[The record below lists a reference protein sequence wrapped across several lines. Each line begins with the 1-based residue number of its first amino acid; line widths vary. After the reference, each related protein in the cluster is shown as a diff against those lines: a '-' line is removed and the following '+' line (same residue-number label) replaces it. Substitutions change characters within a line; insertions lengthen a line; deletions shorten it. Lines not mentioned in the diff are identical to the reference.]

1 MSAEK
6 EKYRLC
12 GGILLDLFLQAKK
25 PKQSARAA
33 MGGNIDVLSET
44 RCALNLI
51 KILEPD
57 YEDSRE
63 RQLRQNLTAY
73 RQCTMSSSVNLPFQD
88 EETLSAFKER
98 LSTNGGEVFAKFIRF
113 TDSFINMSAKG
124 RWLIN
129 AVLDVLEADDSIEDD
144 QKFKVLADGK
154 ELTKKEILST
164 PEICFQSFLFGVWC
178 FVMLERIDNEIGR
191 ETYLKWFQEPKTK
204 GNPWAFVSEVGNE
217 DRGFTL
223 SFYDRTES
231 AQEKKPITYSPIDE
245 SVYGPYIENVLDRY
259 GKIKTLLY
267 KDEAKPFYDFYVCN
281 RLEKRMR
288 ASGSNEVIRTMGLQ
302 DIDAAGVIECCPSFM
317 IISGTGG
324 LGKSMMMRHLLLD
337 CAKEYKSIN
346 AIPIL
351 VPLKDFS
358 DKYDTLLDYIYEKFT
373 SIGIDVP
380 LDKLKGSLLQGQ
392 FLILLDGLD
401 EIGSEYRAKFE
412 TEVEAFT
419 NRFRKNHFIISSRP
433 YSSFVQ
439 FNRFSV
445 FYLQPFDREEAVKLI
460 DKLDFRP
467 DEPSIKQKFRELLN
481 NQLFNT
487 HRAFTENPLLL
498 TIMLMTFEQYA
509 EIPSHMYVFY
519 REAYEAL
526 SVKHDASKGA
536 YKRPLRTGLSADQ
549 FAEVF
554 GEFCARTYMEEKYEL
569 TIEQISAFFDL
580 LKTKDKYSINR
591 IFDVSDFVY
600 DLTTNMC
607 LMFYEDGRYQFTHR
621 SFQEYFCA
629 FHFSKAKPEKI
640 RAAGLRFETRQNS
653 YHDKTF
659 NMLYDMIPEKIEE
672 YVFVPFLEQFF
683 ETYNIDEGYWEYIKA
698 NYPYIRYVE
707 GKSEGIPY
715 NSANSFLYE
724 FILRNKGLHRSVA
737 RLDFPFYEEN
747 VEDEILSIHYFLGDP
762 MDEDCEVGD
771 GLITRDE
778 YESTPIDE
786 VEPPEVVGKE
796 MALDMFE
803 ILEDPETYKD
813 LLDFM
818 NTEDFPLKKEYQNA
832 KKWLSDYK
840 RQKKEREDDLFDLF

>member
-1 MSAEK
+1 
-6 EKYRLC
+6 
-12 GGILLDLFLQAKK
+12 
-25 PKQSARAA
+25 
-33 MGGNIDVLSET
+33 
-44 RCALNLI
+44 
-51 KILEPD
+51 
-57 YEDSRE
+57 
-63 RQLRQNLTAY
+63 
-73 RQCTMSSSVNLPFQD
+73 
-88 EETLSAFKER
+88 
-98 LSTNGGEVFAKFIRF
+98 
-113 TDSFINMSAKG
+113 
-124 RWLIN
+124 
-129 AVLDVLEADDSIEDD
+129 
-144 QKFKVLADGK
+144 
-154 ELTKKEILST
+154 
-164 PEICFQSFLFGVWC
+164 
-178 FVMLERIDNEIGR
+178 
-191 ETYLKWFQEPKTK
+191 
-204 GNPWAFVSEVGNE
+204 
-217 DRGFTL
+217 
-223 SFYDRTES
+223 
-231 AQEKKPITYSPIDE
+231 
-245 SVYGPYIENVLDRY
+245 
-259 GKIKTLLY
+259 
-267 KDEAKPFYDFYVCN
+267 
-281 RLEKRMR
+281 
-288 ASGSNEVIRTMGLQ
+288 
-302 DIDAAGVIECCPSFM
+302 
-317 IISGTGG
+317 
-324 LGKSMMMRHLLLD
+324 
-337 CAKEYKSIN
+337 
-346 AIPIL
+346 
-351 VPLKDFS
+351 
-358 DKYDTLLDYIYEKFT
+358 
-373 SIGIDVP
+373 
-380 LDKLKGSLLQGQ
+380 
-392 FLILLDGLD
+392 
-401 EIGSEYRAKFE
+401 
-412 TEVEAFT
+412 
-419 NRFRKNHFIISSRP
+419 
-433 YSSFVQ
+433 
-439 FNRFSV
+439 
-445 FYLQPFDREEAVKLI
+445 
-460 DKLDFRP
+460 
-467 DEPSIKQKFRELLN
+467 
-481 NQLFNT
+481 
-487 HRAFTENPLLL
+487 
-498 TIMLMTFEQYA
+498 
-509 EIPSHMYVFY
+509 
-519 REAYEAL
+519 
-526 SVKHDASKGA
+526 
-536 YKRPLRTGLSADQ
+536 
-549 FAEVF
+549 
-554 GEFCARTYMEEKYEL
+554 MEEKYEL

-591 IFDVSDFVY
+591 VFDVSDFIY